1 MVPSSTLSTWL
12 NNKDII
18 SFSTSVSSGS
28 ITFSPLLTQS
38 TLQCDLVSVLHID
51 SAFSLISKHS
61 RKLSYSVTPMLF
73 HAQLVKAVIFA
84 AICRHLSVQKVY
96 NEVLGNSISEIT
108 SDTRWPYSAKATFPL
123 KKKNASTSFWSIMW
137 SLILRLLPATGSR
150 HDPIHKFSKIP
161 LKD

>member
-18 SFSTSVSSGS
+18 SFSTSVNSGS

-51 SAFSLISKHS
+51 SAFSVISKHS

-73 HAQLVKAVIFA
+73 HAQLVKAVI
-84 AICRHLSVQKVY
+84 CRHLSVQKVY
-96 NEVLGNSISEIT
+96 SEVLGNSISEIT
-108 SDTRWPYSAKATFPL
+108 SDTRWPYSAKATFPFK

-137 SLILRLLPATGSR
+137 SLILRLLPATASR